1 MLVETTI
8 SPAEVSLGPPSAPTR
23 IRRTSFRPGWVL
35 SRLALTGL
43 LLAYLAGWLQDFK
56 RVRSLE
62 AEPTPPSKVITKY
75 EAWERIYPRPE
86 RTPSFP

>member
-8 SPAEVSLGPPSAPTR
+8 SQTEVRLGLPFVPTR
-23 IRRTSFRPGWVL
+23 SKKVSFRPWWVL

-43 LLAYLAGWLQDFK
+43 LLVYLAGWLQDLQ

-75 EAWERIYPRPE
+75 QAWERIYPRLDRPP
-86 RTPSFP
+86 TFP

>member
-8 SPAEVSLGPPSAPTR
+8 CPTEVSLGPPSVPIS
-23 IRRTSFRPGWVL
+23 IRKLSFRPGWVL
-35 SRLALTGL
+35 GKLALTGL
-43 LLAYLAGWLQDFK
+43 LLVYLAGWLQDFQ

-75 EAWERIYPRPE
+75 QAWERIYPRPD
-86 RTPSFP
+86 R